1 MGLSAQIVTLRP
13 LPHPDCVLAPGDFP
27 SDPKFA
33 RLLGIAMARGVSI
46 RPLAYGLSA
55 ADLTVYA
62 RRGWPAGR
70 AAALTAIPQVLV
82 EAFNEGLADH
92 RAKCDSSRTSLD

>member
-1 MGLSAQIVTLRP
+1 MVGS
-13 LPHPDCVLAPGDFP
+13 
-27 SDPKFA
+27 
-33 RLLGIAMARGVSI
+33 
-46 RPLAYGLSA
+46 SA

-62 RRGWPAGR
+62 RRGWPALR
-70 AAALTAIPQVLV
+70 VAALIDLPRALV

>member
-1 MGLSAQIVTLRP
+1 MESRWR
-13 LPHPDCVLAPGDFP
+13 LPER
-27 SDPKFA
+27 A
-33 RLLGIAMARGVSI
+33 RLLGVAMSRRVSI

-62 RRGWPAGR
+62 RRGWPACR

-82 EAFNEGLADH
+82 EAFNEHLADH
-92 RAKCDSSRTSLD
+92 RAKCDKLTTSLD